1 MDLMVSICIIHML
14 VSETM
19 KGSEAVD
26 RNTYNVI
33 TLMLPMQVDLLVVPL
48 LVELQ

>member
-1 MDLMVSICIIHML
+1 MDLTLSICIIHML

-19 KGSEAVD
+19 KRLEAVD
-26 RNTYNVI
+26 RSTYTVI
-33 TLMLPMQVDLLVVPL
+33 TLMLHIQVDLLVVPL